1 MQALLASPPPAPTRR
16 EHPIEPFV
24 LDLYCHE
31 LRLAVELAA
40 SQHTARAQRIA
51 DNRRTAALAARG
63 IQVLRFSNLEVH
75 QETQAVAET
84 LWQTCQQLLTSI
96 DRRPTS
102 GSCGYSPCPSGET
115 QPGPSLPTVSAAR
128 GGNP

>member
-1 MQALLASPPPAPTRR
+1 MQALLASPPPALTRR

-96 DRRPTS
+96 DRRPTY

-115 QPGPSLPTVSAAR
+115 
-128 GGNP
+128 